1 VTRAALLACAAS
13 ATGLTAC
20 TASGAT
26 EQLREVSATED
37 TKAAPLAEPSDDE
50 VWLRGSTH
58 VHARASG
65 DSRTPISE
73 VIAWY
78 ERHAYDFIALTD
90 HDQISEVDD
99 SIRTPGSPT
108 IHISPKGLIVFA
120 GVELTHNVMGCV
132 PAGLPNRKCRLHV
145 NVIGATER
153 PGGTLDWAV
162 RGTKDRVRKY
172 ESALV
177 AAENLGGIPQ
187 MNHPQWLWGTTP
199 EVIVELAARGMILYE
214 LANTAFAKWN
224 AGDRDHPS
232 TEALWDA
239 ALVRGA
245 TIWGVASDDAHDYE
259 PGGKL
264 LAGGGWIV
272 VKARREPQA
281 ILDAIVAGQFYSST
295 GVVLERAEVTD
306 DELVVEVAAPERSD
320 TRTTT
325 IELVE
330 NGQIVDT
337 ITGKSARRVLPAS
350 GYVRAVVI
358 RDDGARA
365 WVQPARR

>member
-1 VTRAALLACAAS
+1 VAPHKPSTDDP
-13 ATGLTAC
+13 TA
-20 TASGAT
+20 
-26 EQLREVSATED
+26 
-37 TKAAPLAEPSDDE
+37 PE

-58 VHARASG
+58 VHARPSG
-65 DSRTPISE
+65 DSSTPISE

-78 ERHAYDFIALTD
+78 ERHDYDFIALTD
-90 HDQISEVDD
+90 HNQISEIDD
-99 SIRTPGSPT
+99 TTRTPGSPT
-108 IHISPKGLIVFA
+108 IHITPKGLIVFA
-120 GVELTHNVMGCV
+120 GAELTHNVMGCI
-132 PAGLPNRKCRLHV
+132 PAGLPNRKCRIHV

-153 PGGTLDWAV
+153 PGGTFDWAV
-162 RGTKDRVRKY
+162 RGTKHRVEKY
-172 ESALV
+172 ESAIV

-199 EVIVELAARGMILYE
+199 DVIVELASRGMILYE
-214 LANTAFAKWN
+214 LANTAFTKWN
-224 AGDRDHPS
+224 AGDKAHPS

-259 PGGKL
+259 PDAGALQSDDAHDDEPDGTL
-264 LAGGGWIV
+264 QAGGGWIV
-272 VKARREPQA
+272 VKARRDPQA

-295 GVVLERAEVTD
+295 GVVLERAEVAN
-306 DELVVEVAAPERSD
+306 DELVVEVAAPDASD

-337 ITGKSARRVLPAS
+337 ITGKSARRTLPAR
-350 GYVRAVVI
+350 GYVRAVVM
-358 RDDGARA
+358 RDDGAKA